1 MRGGCVLIWGLFFG
15 DLFLLRFRAVKS
27 RKIWCVWF
35 FFIYIFSMV
44 GVLSERALSAS
55 HIKIDFLNKLE
66 EPEIF
71 NVRLKIAVKKP

>member
-1 MRGGCVLIWGLFFG
+1 
-15 DLFLLRFRAVKS
+15 
-27 RKIWCVWF
+27 
-35 FFIYIFSMV
+35 MV